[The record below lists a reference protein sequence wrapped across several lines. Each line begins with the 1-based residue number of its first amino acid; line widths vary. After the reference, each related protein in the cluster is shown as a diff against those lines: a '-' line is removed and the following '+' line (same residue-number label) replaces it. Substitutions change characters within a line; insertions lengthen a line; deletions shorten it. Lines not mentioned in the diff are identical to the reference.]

1 MIFGFTPLEF
11 VCNLLF
17 YSEFCLFIRAVLTP
31 RFGRVTTLISNLFF
45 VIFALLGS
53 VLSAKMSLMRVLT
66 LPVILMGYNLL
77 FYRDKHLRCIFVAW
91 LVPVIIFLSEI
102 IVLATIYN
110 HEMLQARLH
119 EAPMDE
125 QLLCWGVEMISA
137 GILYWA
143 VSLVLN
149 RVRNRFRVREMLMY
163 VFFPVSQFLLLY
175 GWINTSRQLGQST
188 QQQLLILGVL
198 VLCLVADAGLFA
210 SMILVSRQR
219 VLEQENQFLSAQM
232 EAQFTHY
239 KDLTAQYQSIRAM
252 RHDIAKHVDAINALI
267 AGGRNEEAVVYV
279 SELREMDYDRSL
291 GICEHPTVDAYI
303 YSAIH
308 KGEENGI
315 TLDAVLSLPA
325 DIPIAAPDLVC
336 TYGNLLDN
344 AFEACVGMEAPVITL
359 RTGVYGDFLV
369 ISMENPVGG
378 CEGRKEPICGLE
390 RGIGMRVLRNFAH
403 KYNGAFR
410 YSMDNGVFRTE
421 ITYQMK
427 G

>member
-1 MIFGFTPLEF
+1 MILGFTPFEL
-11 VCNLLF
+11 VCNLIF

-31 RFGRVTTLISNLFF
+31 RFGRVSTLLSNLFV

-53 VLSAKMSLMRVLT
+53 VLFAKMSLLRVLT
-66 LPVILMGYNLL
+66 LPVILMAYNLV
-77 FYRDKHLRCIFVAW
+77 FYRDKRLRCIFVAW

-149 RVRNRFRVREMLMY
+149 RVRSRFRVREMLMY

-198 VLCLVADAGLFA
+198 VLCLVADTGIFA
-210 SMILVSRQR
+210 SMILVSKHSE
-219 VLEQENQFLSAQM
+219 LELENQFLTDQM
-232 EAQFTHY
+232 EAQFSHY
-239 KDLTAQYQSIRAM
+239 KGLTAQYQSIRAM
-252 RHDIAKHVDAINALI
+252 RHDIAKHVDAINTLMAT
-267 AGGRNEEAVVYV
+267 GRNEEAVVYV
-279 SELREMDYDRSL
+279 SELREMEYDRSL
-291 GICEHPTVDAYI
+291 GICEHPVVDAYI
-303 YSAIH
+303 YSAIR
-308 KGEENGI
+308 KGKENGV
-315 TLDAVLSLPA
+315 TLDAVLTVPA
-325 DIPIAAPDLVC
+325 DISVAAPDLVC

-344 AFEACVGMEAPVITL
+344 AFEATIGTEGSVITL
-359 RTGVYGDFLV
+359 RTGISAGYLL
-369 ISMENPVGG
+369 ISMENPVGIQKD
-378 CEGRKEPICGLE
+378 RKDSISGLE
-390 RGIGMRVLRNFAH
+390 RGVGTRVLRDFAA
-403 KYNGAFR
+403 KYDGAFHC
-410 YSMDNGVFRTE
+410 SIKNGIFRTE
-421 ITYQMK
+421 ISYQLK

>member
-1 MIFGFTPLEF
+1 MILGFTPFEL
-11 VCNLLF
+11 VCNLIF

-31 RFGRVTTLISNLFF
+31 RFGKVSTLLSNLFV

-53 VLSAKMSLMRVLT
+53 VLFAKMSLLRVLT
-66 LPVILMGYNLL
+66 LPVILMAYNLL
-77 FYRDKHLRCIFVAW
+77 FYRDKRLRCIFVAW

-110 HEMLQARLH
+110 HEMLQARLY

-210 SMILVSRQR
+210 SMILLSKHNE
-219 VLEQENQFLSAQM
+219 LEVENQFLAEQV
-232 EAQFTHY
+232 EVQRVHY
-239 KDLTAQYQSIRAM
+239 KGITSQYEAIRAM
-252 RHDIAKHVDAINALI
+252 RHDIVKHVDAINALM
-267 AGGRNEEAVVYV
+267 ATGNNEEAAAYV
-279 SELREMDYDRSL
+279 SDLQKLDYDRSL
-291 GICEHPTVDAYI
+291 GICEHPVVDAYI

-308 KGEENGI
+308 KSRESDI
-315 TLDAVLSLPA
+315 TLDAILTVPA
-325 DIPIAAPDLVC
+325 DIPIASTDLVC
-336 TYGNLLDN
+336 TYGNLLNN
-344 AFEACVGMEAPVITL
+344 AFEACDGMEGAVIKL
-359 RTGVYGDFLV
+359 RTGISSGYLL
-369 ISMENPVGG
+369 ISMENPMGSNAS
-378 CEGRKEPICGLE
+378 RKSPVFGLE
-390 RGIGMRVLRNFAH
+390 RGIGMRVLRDCAR
-403 KYNGAFR
+403 KYNGDFR
-410 YSMDNGVFRTE
+410 YSMEDGIFRTE
-421 ITYQMK
+421 ISYQLK